1 MQLPSPEQDLVILFL
16 HLLWP
21 SSSASPT
28 LEPRG
33 LNILPPFP
41 TSATGLAPAH
51 SFMSLDDEKNFL
63 VILRTSQGKKKD
75 AKSIYFLDLPWWC
88 SG

>member
-1 MQLPSPEQDLVILFL
+1 MQIPSPEQDLVILLL

-33 LNILPPFP
+33 LNLLAPFP
-41 TSATGLAPAH
+41 AFATGLVPAH
-51 SFMSLDDEKNFL
+51 SFMSLEDEKNFL
-63 VILRTSQGKKKD
+63 VTLRTSPGKKKD
-75 AKSIYFLDLPWWC
+75 AKSIYFWDLPWWC